1 MSKALTQVNTLY
13 VAALLGE
20 PEFGRRLIREMQQMS
35 HFEFTHD
42 RSLADAELEAH
53 GEDNGEGFHGSLVIR
68 DLHGSTLWSGEATRP
83 HGSPGPMAY
92 ELILDQLRAALPPPD
107 QQSRTV

>member
-1 MSKALTQVNTLY
+1 MSKALAEVNTLY
-13 VAALLGE
+13 VGALLGE

-42 RSLADAELEAH
+42 RSLANAELEAH
-53 GEDNGEGFHGSLVIR
+53 GEDNGVGFHGSVVIR
-68 DLHGSTLWSGEATRP
+68 DIDGSTIWSGEATRP

-92 ELILDQLRAALPPPD
+92 ELILEQLRADLLPPG
-107 QQSRTV
+107 QHSRTV